1 MESITAVFGLEREF
15 ARANCA
21 APLAMMVRLDSVDT
35 LDVRIWSVL
44 IRLDSMDTL
53 DVRIWSVNGLFRAL
67 QKPRSERRPSEF
79 GL

>member
-21 APLAMMVRLDSVDT
+21 APLAMMV
-35 LDVRIWSVL
+35 
-44 IRLDSMDTL
+44 RLDSMDTL